1 MAKKMPRRANSTVVR
16 RQTSAKRSALSSPPA
31 QRRPPAGSARGAV
44 RSDARQYQR
53 SAQRQLRRFRQ
64 GSALAVALTA
74 LLLMLWGQPVAVQEQ
89 PSSPAAAQSGESVS
103 GDSAVD
109 RVADPSRAVSE
120 AASTIRELLL
130 SLYGFLPRL
139 ILVLLLVG
147 VAALASRLLQTIM
160 RRAFGSWERGTAAMA
175 LTRLIVYLL
184 ALVASISVL
193 AGDVRA
199 IVGSVGLLG
208 LAASWALQTPIES
221 FTGWLL
227 NSFRGYYRVGDRIA
241 VGDVFG
247 DVYRIDI
254 LTTTVWEA
262 GGRGK
267 PVSAAQPTGAMIT
280 FPNWEVLRSNI
291 VNYSH
296 VFPYVWDEL
305 TLNVA
310 NESDLAYTARVL
322 EDTARRV
329 LGDEVAEA
337 AAQYQEIPRARTAGL
352 RGGRV
357 EEVPRVYLSPNDSW
371 TDCTIRYVVPVR
383 TRRKWSSALV
393 LATAEE
399 TARPEHIRPHSP
411 GVQAHGS
418 PSAPRVGLRREA
430 HRELK
435 RSPRRAVRNA
445 GSHA

>member
-1 MAKKMPRRANSTVVR
+1 
-16 RQTSAKRSALSSPPA
+16 
-31 QRRPPAGSARGAV
+31 
-44 RSDARQYQR
+44 
-53 SAQRQLRRFRQ
+53 
-64 GSALAVALTA
+64 
-74 LLLMLWGQPVAVQEQ
+74 MLWGEPVAVQDDGAQ
-89 PSSPAAAQSGESVS
+89 TGSARAGQAASVQRGS
-103 GDSAVD
+103 DPVP
-109 RVADPSRAVSE
+109 DPSRAVSE
-120 AASTIRELLL
+120 ARGTIRELLL
-130 SLYGFLPRL
+130 NFYGYFPRL
-139 ILVLLLVG
+139 VLVILLVG
-147 VAALASRLLQTIM
+147 AAALGSRVVQMILRRGLGTWE
-160 RRAFGSWERGTAAMA
+160 RRAAASA
-175 LTRLIVYLL
+175 LTRLVIY
-184 ALVASISVL
+184 LVAAVASVSVL

-227 NSFRGYYRVGDRIA
+227 NSFRGYYGVGDRIA

-291 VNYSH
+291 VNYSRD
-296 VFPYVWDEL
+296 FPYVWDEL
-305 TLNVA
+305 TVNVA
-310 NESDLAYTARVL
+310 NESDLPYTARVL
-322 EDTARRV
+322 EDTARRI

-337 AAQYQEIPRARTAGL
+337 ATRYQELL
-352 RGGRV
+352 RRERLAFDV

-399 TARPEHIRPHSP
+399 MARPEHQGRILPVYRRTEVLLRQTWEG
-411 GVQAHGS
+411 GV
-418 PSAPRVGLRREA
+418 PSHDV
-430 HRELK
+430 
-435 RSPRRAVRNA
+435 
-445 GSHA
+445 